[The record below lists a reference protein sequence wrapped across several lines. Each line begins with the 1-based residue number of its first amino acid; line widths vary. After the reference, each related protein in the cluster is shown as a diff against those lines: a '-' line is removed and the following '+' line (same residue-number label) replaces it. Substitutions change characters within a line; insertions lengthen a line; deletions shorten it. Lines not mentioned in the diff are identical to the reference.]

1 LRFQGVCYRAHDP
14 RWAFTPL
21 SGEGAKLKGGRFN
34 PKGVPA
40 LYLSLSIN
48 GLFREMTH
56 GFSHRMDPLTVCEY
70 TVDVND
76 ILDLRTEDDRNAAS
90 IALNILSCPWADDLA
105 NGREPASWTLTKRLI
120 AASNAGILVPS
131 FATGASADMTN
142 LVLWNWGPTLPHR
155 VDVHDP
161 SGKLPKDQTS
171 WPAV

>member
-1 LRFQGVCYRAHDP
+1 MRFQGVCYRGHDP

-21 SGEGAKLKGGRFN
+21 SGDGAKLKGARFN

-40 LYLSLSIN
+40 LYLALSIN

-70 TVDVND
+70 TVDVD
-76 ILDLRTEDDRNAAS
+76 DVLDLRTDYDRTAAS
-90 IALNILSCPWADDLA
+90 IALSVLNCPWAEDLA
-105 NGREPASWTLTKRLI
+105 NSRVPASWKVAKELI
-120 AASNAGILVPS
+120 ATGTAGILVPS
-131 FATGASADMTN
+131 FATGATADMTN
-142 LVLWNWGPTLPHR
+142 LVLWKWGPALPHR

>member
-1 LRFQGVCYRAHDP
+1 M
-14 RWAFTPL
+14 
-21 SGEGAKLKGGRFN
+21 N
-34 PKGVPA
+34 
-40 LYLSLSIN
+40 
-48 GLFREMTH
+48 
-56 GFSHRMDPLTVCEY
+56 PLTVCEY

-76 ILDLRTEDDRNAAS
+76 ILDLRTEDDRSAAS

-105 NGREPASWTLTKRLI
+105 NGREPASWTLAKRLI

-142 LVLWNWGPTLPHR
+142 LVLWNWGPALPHR